1 MSHLTSTYLY
11 VLNDL
16 VVAQVRAVNDLGPGP
31 YSLENTAV
39 TTADPAY
46 VKTVPETPTL
56 APIRNEV
63 LTTTTS
69 VSIEMPEIV
78 DNSDLSGGA
87 TITSYGL
94 EWNGGAGTTFSDVSG
109 GTADNLSR
117 TISVTTTAGNTYKF
131 RYRIRN
137 IFGWSAA
144 YSPELTVLSAKIP
157 TTPDSVATVISGL
170 NVLLSWTTPTANSSP
185 ITSFTIE
192 IRA

>member
-1 MSHLTSTYLY
+1 
-11 VLNDL
+11 
-16 VVAQVRAVNDLGPGP
+16 
-31 YSLENTAV
+31 
-39 TTADPAY
+39 
-46 VKTVPETPTL
+46 
-56 APIRNEV
+56 
-63 LTTTTS
+63 
-69 VSIEMPEIV
+69 MPEIV
-78 DNSDLSGGA
+78 DNSDLTGGA

-157 TTPDSVATVISGL
+157 TTPVSVATVISGL